1 VLGSDAAV
9 VHVQGLGPG
18 GSGADIAVFVRV
30 NVAVG
35 VPGTTRN

>member
-1 VLGSDAAV
+1 MPPSSTSRASA
-9 VHVQGLGPG
+9 PTAK
-18 GSGADIAVFVRV
+18 SADIAVFIRI